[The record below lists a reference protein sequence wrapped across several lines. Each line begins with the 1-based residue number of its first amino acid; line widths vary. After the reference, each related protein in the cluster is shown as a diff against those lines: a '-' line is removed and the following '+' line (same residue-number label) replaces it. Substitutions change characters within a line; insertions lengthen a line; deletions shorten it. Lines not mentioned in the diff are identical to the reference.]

1 MEEISK
7 IIAEYTKN
15 NNWKLVNYLND
26 EYYTMT
32 IGSYSYNKILN
43 DYNTF
48 MYIKMIMNTYFI
60 KKYSIQETKTNTAHG
75 ISIYVQKDEFCKIKY
90 FMNSIV

>member
-1 MEEISK
+1 MEDISK

-15 NNWKLVNYLND
+15 NNWKLVEYLND

-32 IGSYSYNKILN
+32 IGSYNYNKILN
-43 DYNTF
+43 DYHSS
-48 MYIKMIMNTYFI
+48 MYIKMIMNNYFI
-60 KKYSIQETKTNTAHG
+60 KKYSIQETKTNAAHG
-75 ISIYVQKDEFCKIKY
+75 ISIYVQKDEFCKLQY